1 MTWKVSDVKYTLHC
15 GVGPQCGPLGRKKR
29 KEIETPIIHG
39 TRYMSLEPYFL
50 AIFQQGVAL
59 SYSTSSSPEEE
70 RINSTV

>member
-1 MTWKVSDVKYTLHC
+1 MEGKLVTTCGTL
-15 GVGPQCGPLGRKKR
+15 GR
-29 KEIETPIIHG
+29 KEIETPISIHG
-39 TRYMSLEPYFL
+39 TKYMSLEPYFL